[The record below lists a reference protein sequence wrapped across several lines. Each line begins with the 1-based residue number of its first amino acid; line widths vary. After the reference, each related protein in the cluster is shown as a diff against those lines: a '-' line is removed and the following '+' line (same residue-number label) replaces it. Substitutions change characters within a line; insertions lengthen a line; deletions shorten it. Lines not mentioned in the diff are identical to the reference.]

1 MSRFC
6 FSLLSLLLVG
16 CGRQAVSLSA
26 GQFDAAAPGDSL
38 YAVRIPV
45 GTEYMGEYPV
55 QVAGDRIVMHNLGVS
70 EKKFSVYRFSGD
82 SLKKEGEFLGY
93 GREPYEKMIERVAF
107 DPDTRSLTMLADY
120 NRENRFCR
128 VSLDPPE
135 NLYDVSTWEYRQLS
149 FIGDCSLGE
158 PCLID
163 RSSYLTMGHHTDSLN
178 MFSLLDI
185 DGGRVVPLDF
195 SYPAL
200 PLGLSPMVQE
210 VVWTGRIRKHP
221 RKNRFVYNAQ
231 DFKYLFIFELE
242 EGNHIRI
249 IRYLYDKLP
258 QVHAT
263 REQGHPYAFDDAC
276 EDGCNS
282 IAVDDDHF
290 ISDIRRRPMGRS
302 AMPPGPANRCRRSI
316 PAGSMSMTGTVT
328 LSADW
333 YWICL
338 SGRWW
343 LSATDSSPHPSIPR
357 QPKRSSSAILCIDL
371 RSQVWP
377 CAGSSSESGSCRIF
391 LFSPRPSSASWQ
403 MTGGVKSVWNFSY
416 LCGDI
421 NLRNGKLLSFYHYP
435 VQPEPLCAGQT
446 RPAHPYGSVAR
457 TPVRGL
463 RALLPA
469 VRGSADERELHLAMS
484 FRCRDARALP
494 QPYRRL

>member
-93 GREPYEKMIERVAF
+93 GRGPYEMMIARVAF

-185 DGGRVVPLDF
+185 DGGRSSRSIFPIR
-195 SYPAL
+195 AL
-200 PLGLSPMVQE
+200 PLGLSPMVQG
-210 VVWTGRIRKHP
+210 GRLDRTHP
-221 RKNRFVYNAQ
+221 QTSAQ
-231 DFKYLFIFELE
+231 K
-242 EGNHIRI
+242 
-249 IRYLYDKLP
+249 P
-258 QVHAT
+258 
-263 REQGHPYAFDDAC
+263 
-276 EDGCNS
+276 
-282 IAVDDDHF
+282 
-290 ISDIRRRPMGRS
+290 
-302 AMPPGPANRCRRSI
+302 
-316 PAGSMSMTGTVT
+316 
-328 LSADW
+328 
-333 YWICL
+333 
-338 SGRWW
+338 
-343 LSATDSSPHPSIPR
+343 
-357 QPKRSSSAILCIDL
+357 L
-371 RSQVWP
+371 RLQ
-377 CAGSSSESGSCRIF
+377 CAGFQVPFYFR
-391 LFSPRPSSASWQ
+391 
-403 MTGGVKSVWNFSY
+403 TGG
-416 LCGDI
+416 G
-421 NLRNGKLLSFYHYP
+421 
-435 VQPEPLCAGQT
+435 
-446 RPAHPYGSVAR
+446 
-457 TPVRGL
+457 
-463 RALLPA
+463 
-469 VRGSADERELHLAMS
+469 
-484 FRCRDARALP
+484 
-494 QPYRRL
+494 QPYPDHPLFV

>member
-93 GREPYEKMIERVAF
+93 GRGPYEMMIARVAF

-158 PCLID
+158 PCLVD

-276 EDGCNS
+276 EAGCTS
-282 IAVDDDHF
+282 IAGDDDH
-290 ISDIRRRPMGRS
+290 IYIG
-302 AMPPGPANRCRRSI
+302 
-316 PAGSMSMTGTVT
+316 
-328 LSADW
+328 
-333 YWICL
+333 Y
-338 SGRWW
+338 
-343 LSATDSSPHPSIPR
+343 
-357 QPKRSSSAILCIDL
+357 
-371 RSQVWP
+371 SQAP
-377 CAGSSSESGSCRIF
+377 
-391 LFSPRPSSASWQ
+391 
-403 MTGGVKSVWNFSY
+403 Y
-416 LCGDI
+416 
-421 NLRNGKLLSFYHYP
+421 
-435 VQPEPLCAGQT
+435 GQT
-446 RPAHPYGSVAR
+446 RKA
-457 TPVRGL
+457 
-463 RALLPA
+463 
-469 VRGSADERELHLAMS
+469 
-484 FRCRDARALP
+484 ARARKSLSTFDP
-494 QPYRRL
+494 RRINVYDWDGNFIRRLVLDMPVGPMVVVGDRLVAASVNPETAEEIIVSYPLH

>member
-93 GREPYEKMIERVAF
+93 GRGPYEMMIARVAF

-185 DGGRVVPLDF
+185 DGGRVVPL
-195 SYPAL
+195 S
-200 PLGLSPMVQE
+200 
-210 VVWTGRIRKHP
+210 
-221 RKNRFVYNAQ
+221 
-231 DFKYLFIFELE
+231 
-242 EGNHIRI
+242 
-249 IRYLYDKLP
+249 
-258 QVHAT
+258 
-263 REQGHPYAFDDAC
+263 
-276 EDGCNS
+276 
-282 IAVDDDHF
+282 
-290 ISDIRRRPMGRS
+290 
-302 AMPPGPANRCRRSI
+302 GPAPRVI
-316 PAGSMSMTGTVT
+316 PDGAGGRLDRTHPQT
-328 LSADW
+328 SAQK
-333 YWICL
+333 
-338 SGRWW
+338 
-343 LSATDSSPHPSIPR
+343 P
-357 QPKRSSSAILCIDL
+357 L
-371 RSQVWP
+371 RLQ
-377 CAGSSSESGSCRIF
+377 CAGFQVPFYFR
-391 LFSPRPSSASWQ
+391 
-403 MTGGVKSVWNFSY
+403 TGG
-416 LCGDI
+416 G
-421 NLRNGKLLSFYHYP
+421 
-435 VQPEPLCAGQT
+435 
-446 RPAHPYGSVAR
+446 
-457 TPVRGL
+457 
-463 RALLPA
+463 
-469 VRGSADERELHLAMS
+469 
-484 FRCRDARALP
+484 
-494 QPYRRL
+494 QPYPDHPLFV

>member
-1 MSRFC
+1 M
-6 FSLLSLLLVG
+6 
-16 CGRQAVSLSA
+16 
-26 GQFDAAAPGDSL
+26 
-38 YAVRIPV
+38 
-45 GTEYMGEYPV
+45 
-55 QVAGDRIVMHNLGVS
+55 S

-93 GREPYEKMIERVAF
+93 GRGPYEMMIARVAF

-120 NRENRFCR
+120 NRENRFCW

-282 IAVDDDHF
+282 IAVDDDHIYIGYSQTTYGQIRDAARARKSLSTF
-290 ISDIRRRPMGRS
+290 DPRRINVYDWDGNFIRRLVLDMPVGPMVVVGDRLV
-302 AMPPGPANRCRRSI
+302 A
-316 PAGSMSMTGTVT
+316 
-328 LSADW
+328 
-333 YWICL
+333 
-338 SGRWW
+338 
-343 LSATDSSPHPSIPR
+343 
-357 QPKRSSSAILCIDL
+357 
-371 RSQVWP
+371 
-377 CAGSSSESGSCRIF
+377 
-391 LFSPRPSSASWQ
+391 ASVNPE
-403 MTGGVKSVWNFSY
+403 TAEEIIVSY
-416 LCGDI
+416 
-421 NLRNGKLLSFYHYP
+421 
-435 VQPEPLCAGQT
+435 PL
-446 RPAHPYGSVAR
+446 H
-457 TPVRGL
+457 
-463 RALLPA
+463 
-469 VRGSADERELHLAMS
+469 
-484 FRCRDARALP
+484 
-494 QPYRRL
+494 